1 MRKMAVLV
9 LVLFIIGL
17 ITSIIQTR
25 NILDLG
31 YLLVLLGFGIK
42 LKKSCLRVN
51 KGLFLFAKI
60 VKFYYNWNRRKYS
73 I

>member
-31 YLLVLLGFGIK
+31 YLLVIK
-42 LKKSCLRVN
+42 KLF
-51 KGLFLFAKI
+51 KG
-60 VKFYYNWNRRKYS
+60 
-73 I
+73 

>member
-1 MRKMAVLV
+1 MRKTVVLV

-25 NILDLG
+25 NVLDLG

-42 LKKSCLRVN
+42 LKKV
-51 KGLFLFAKI
+51 
-60 VKFYYNWNRRKYS
+60 V
-73 I
+73 

>member
-31 YLLVLLGFGIK
+31 YLLILLGFSIK
-42 LKKSCLRVN
+42 LKKV
-51 KGLFLFAKI
+51 
-60 VKFYYNWNRRKYS
+60 V
-73 I
+73 

>member
-31 YLLVLLGFGIK
+31 YFLILLGFGIK
-42 LKKSCLRVN
+42 LKKV
-51 KGLFLFAKI
+51 
-60 VKFYYNWNRRKYS
+60 V
-73 I
+73 

>member
-31 YLLVLLGFGIK
+31 YLLVLLGFV
-42 LKKSCLRVN
+42 LN
-51 KGLFLFAKI
+51 
-60 VKFYYNWNRRKYS
+60 
-73 I
+73 

>member
-9 LVLFIIGL
+9 LVLFII
-17 ITSIIQTR
+17 SIIQTR

-42 LKKSCLRVN
+42 LKKV
-51 KGLFLFAKI
+51 
-60 VKFYYNWNRRKYS
+60 V
-73 I
+73 

>member
-25 NILDLG
+25 NILDLV

-42 LKKSCLRVN
+42 LKKV
-51 KGLFLFAKI
+51 
-60 VKFYYNWNRRKYS
+60 V
-73 I
+73 

>member
-31 YLLVLLGFGIK
+31 YLLILLGFCIK
-42 LKKSCLRVN
+42 LKKV
-51 KGLFLFAKI
+51 A
-60 VKFYYNWNRRKYS
+60 
-73 I
+73 

>member
-31 YLLVLLGFGIK
+31 YLLILLGFDIK
-42 LKKSCLRVN
+42 LKKV
-51 KGLFLFAKI
+51 
-60 VKFYYNWNRRKYS
+60 V
-73 I
+73 

>member
-25 NILDLG
+25 NILDL
-31 YLLVLLGFGIK
+31 
-42 LKKSCLRVN
+42 
-51 KGLFLFAKI
+51 
-60 VKFYYNWNRRKYS
+60 
-73 I
+73 

>member
-1 MRKMAVLV
+1 MKKTVVLV

-25 NILDLG
+25 NVLDLG

-42 LKKSCLRVN
+42 LKKV
-51 KGLFLFAKI
+51 
-60 VKFYYNWNRRKYS
+60 V
-73 I
+73 

>member
-1 MRKMAVLV
+1 MRKMEVLV

-42 LKKSCLRVN
+42 LKKV
-51 KGLFLFAKI
+51 
-60 VKFYYNWNRRKYS
+60 V
-73 I
+73 

>member
-25 NILDLG
+25 NILDLV
-31 YLLVLLGFGIK
+31 YLLLLLGFGIK
-42 LKKSCLRVN
+42 LKKV
-51 KGLFLFAKI
+51 
-60 VKFYYNWNRRKYS
+60 V
-73 I
+73 